1 MSPIRLGI
9 YMDTFMGYV
18 SLMRLERALSAVAG
32 IILTGII
39 VKDITMIEWNY
50 VIACLAV
57 FFSALANFTLNDYQD
72 IEIDRINKR
81 PDRPLVNGII
91 NPNNALRFTLVSTL
105 IAVILAQQMMPIPRY
120 IIMLGLPASLV
131 YNIYLKKYLIFK
143 NMFTGLANVG
153 VILLGSLVV
162 DNVVEPIA
170 YYIAVIGFFFSI
182 SYEIMLDIADVEGD
196 KAMAVDTVPVKF
208 GKKNAAYFSIFIGIF
223 SVLANTLPFFIK
235 VDARLFRD
243 YLFLSL
249 IMIPIINRLLISKNL
264 LHDQS
269 AENIYLLKKKTFKN
283 LQLGG
288 LCYLIGFLY

>member
-1 MSPIRLGI
+1 MSYL
-9 YMDTFMGYV
+9 
-18 SLMRLERALSAVAG
+18 SLTRLERAFSAVAG
-32 IILTGII
+32 VILTGII
-39 VKDITMIEWNY
+39 VNDISMIDWNY
-50 VIACLAV
+50 VIACIAV
-57 FFSALANFTLNDYQD
+57 FFSALANFALNDYQD

-81 PDRPLVNGII
+81 QDRPLVNGTI
-91 NPNNALRFTLVSTL
+91 NPNNALGVTLVSTL
-105 IAVILAQQMMPIPRY
+105 IAGIFALQMMPIPRNL
-120 IIMLGLPASLV
+120 IMLGLPVSLL
-131 YNIYLKKYLIFK
+131 YNIHLKKYLIFK

-170 YYIAVIGFFFSI
+170 YYISVIGFFFSI
-182 SYEIMLDIADVEGD
+182 SYEVMLDIADVEGD

-208 GKKNAAYFSIFIGIF
+208 GKKNAAYLSIFIGVF

-243 YLFLSL
+243 YLFLIL
-249 IMIPIINRLLISKNL
+249 IIIPILNRLLISRNL

-269 AENIYLLKKKTFKN
+269 AENIYLLKKKTFRN